1 MIKILRFPMITTKC
15 THDSNSTHAL
25 VLVSTEDAT
34 FLLKDDVKYK
44 TYITFATTECIQVLK
59 RTATHV
65 RKSFKLKI
73 IHLSC
78 LSTMHTWEVF
88 SFIA

>member
-1 MIKILRFPMITTKC
+1 MRFQNIAEEC
-15 THDSNSTHAL
+15 THVFNSTHAL
-25 VLVSTEDAT
+25 VPVSTEDAT
-34 FLLKDDVKYK
+34 ILLKDDVKYK